1 LRKIL
6 KDVKN
11 ATLAQRAQTTTIEL
25 QRHQTGLKATDYMSL
40 VIISSSLDTDSSLT
54 DSMVQ
59 NGISASHNGGRN
71 DVAASQVKRH
81 DSTTSSGS
89 GMDTPDIKV
98 VEVVSLQNYH
108 MNKS

>member
-1 LRKIL
+1 MLQKTDRQRL
-6 KDVKN
+6 KDN
-11 ATLAQRAQTTTIEL
+11 YYYT
-25 QRHQTGLKATDYMSL
+25 SL
-40 VIISSSLDTDSSLT
+40 TVSSSLDTDSSLT

-59 NGISASHNGGRN
+59 NVSASHNGGRN

-98 VEVVSLQNYH
+98 VEVVSH
-108 MNKS
+108 

>member
-1 LRKIL
+1 MLQKTDRQRL
-6 KDVKN
+6 KDN
-11 ATLAQRAQTTTIEL
+11 YYYI
-25 QRHQTGLKATDYMSL
+25 SL
-40 VIISSSLDTDSSLT
+40 TVSSSLDTDSSLT

-59 NGISASHNGGRN
+59 NGVSASHNGGRN

-98 VEVVSLQNYH
+98 VEVVSL
-108 MNKS
+108 